1 MEKFFGV
8 WVLDRAA
15 YGDVPA
21 PLRGVYTILP
31 EEDTVWFQTRWQN
44 ADGQLATV
52 AFRAAF
58 DRTIAVTP
66 LESLT
71 MVFEDDELV
80 TRVLHEDRV
89 VYTAKRRVD
98 GDELTV
104 TQQVATEEGPIE
116 TEAVYRRSDVK
127 QVMIY
132 RRDLKMR
139 KGKIAAQC
147 AHASLAVFF
156 RRDEGALDKLSVPLD
171 GPMAVWSKGR
181 FAKVV
186 LSVDSEE
193 ELVRAYDLAMERGI
207 PAALI
212 TDSGK
217 TEFGGVPT
225 RTTVALG
232 PAAVMEIDE
241 ISGPSGLVPTKL
253 A

>member
-1 MEKFFGV
+1 
-8 WVLDRAA
+8 
-15 YGDVPA
+15 
-21 PLRGVYTILP
+21 
-31 EEDTVWFQTRWQN
+31 
-44 ADGQLATV
+44 
-52 AFRAAF
+52 
-58 DRTIAVTP
+58 
-66 LESLT
+66 
-71 MVFEDDELV
+71 
-80 TRVLHEDRV
+80 
-89 VYTAKRRVD
+89 
-98 GDELTV
+98 
-104 TQQVATEEGPIE
+104 
-116 TEAVYRRSDVK
+116 
-127 QVMIY
+127 
-132 RRDLKMR
+132 
-139 KGKIAAQC
+139 
-147 AHASLAVFF
+147 
-156 RRDEGALDKLSVPLD
+156 
-171 GPMAVWSKGR
+171 MAVWSKGR